1 MFADGALWY
10 DAYRWAGAD
19 HFA

>member
-1 MFADGALWY
+1 MFAGGALWY